1 MDVNCAIDDL
11 IDNLE
16 PLKPNSP
23 RLAILYHKLGDDLD
37 RLLQVRGGF
46 GSSTTS
52 WRMIWIV
59 YYKSELDL
67 HHLPQVG
74 GVLATVHQRAP
85 VPTDYSDFINNTLTL
100 SNGHQGLR
108 APPTWL
114 GGLRNRTGTESSK
127 LPSSAH
133 FFYTF
138 NLVGGL

>member
-74 GVLATVHQRAP
+74 GG
-85 VPTDYSDFINNTLTL
+85 F
-100 SNGHQGLR
+100 G
-108 APPTWL
+108 
-114 GGLRNRTGTESSK
+114 SSTTSRRRIWIIYDK
-127 LPSSAH
+127 LEE
-133 FFYTF
+133 Y
-138 NLVGGL
+138 